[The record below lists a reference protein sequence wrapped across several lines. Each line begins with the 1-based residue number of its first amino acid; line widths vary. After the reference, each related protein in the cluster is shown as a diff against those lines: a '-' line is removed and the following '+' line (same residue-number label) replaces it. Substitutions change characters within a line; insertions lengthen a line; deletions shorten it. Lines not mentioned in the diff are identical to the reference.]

1 MRGSL
6 TLFTDIFEESATTS
20 GTKKKGRSSEL
31 HAKRNECLIHRYY
44 FYGNFSDMRYTAII
58 EALAQEFFLSTVT
71 IPEVIQSNID
81 LLKNLKDIKPNKTFF
96 VKKYPHL
103 NW

>member
-6 TLFTDIFEESATTS
+6 TLFTDIFEESSTTS

-58 EALAQEFFLSTVT
+58 EALANEFFLSTAT
-71 IPEVIQSNID
+71 IPDIIQDNIHI
-81 LLKNLKDIKPNKTFF
+81 LKHLKDDRPNKIFF
-96 VKKYPHL
+96 VKKYAHL